1 MNAAIKFTVR
11 FFFFFSCKRKGEMLA
26 LPPFEFTTAS
36 FVGLAYL
43 VVKYG
48 RFNVRTADAT
58 DASTKIP
65 VTELHKWNV
74 DQLQQ

>member
-1 MNAAIKFTVR
+1 
-11 FFFFFSCKRKGEMLA
+11 MLA

-58 DASTKIP
+58 DAATKIP
-65 VTELHKWNV
+65 VT
-74 DQLQQ
+74 

>member
-1 MNAAIKFTVR
+1 
-11 FFFFFSCKRKGEMLA
+11 MLA
-26 LPPFEFTTAS
+26 LPPFEFATAS

-48 RFNVRTADAT
+48 RFNVRTADAI

-65 VTELHKWNV
+65 VTELHKWSV